1 MLLASVMFR
10 ATIKLVLYF
19 LLYFV
24 VKNRSFDTYLKEN
37 YFFSCQQSKMATLA
51 FRGTS
56 MLYFLSIF
64 EDDNLSLQS
73 YLKRKMLYSLL
84 LIGVVNRRFRN
95 YFEEDA
101 FFPVNSIPQN
111 YLKS

>member
-1 MLLASVMFR
+1 
-10 ATIKLVLYF
+10 
-19 LLYFV
+19 
-24 VKNRSFDTYLKEN
+24 
-37 YFFSCQQSKMATLA
+37 MATLA

-111 YLKS
+111 YLKN